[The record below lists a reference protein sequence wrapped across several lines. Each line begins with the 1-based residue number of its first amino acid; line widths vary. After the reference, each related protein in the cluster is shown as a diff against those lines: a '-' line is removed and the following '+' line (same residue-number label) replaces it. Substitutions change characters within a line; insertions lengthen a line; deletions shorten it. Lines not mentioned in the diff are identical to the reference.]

1 MTLALLCSGQG
12 HQHPDMFALT
22 ADAPAAAPVFAAATR
37 ALDGRDARRLVREP
51 GVDLH
56 TNALGQVLCCTQA
69 LAAHA
74 ALRPAFGDDLVVA
87 GYSVGELAAWGC
99 AGLIDPDAAIALAR
113 ERAAVMDAAS
123 GPDDGLAYV
132 KGLPRARVDA
142 LCETRGVTVA
152 IINPDDT
159 FVLGGGRRALVAA
172 CEAATQAGAART
184 GVLKV
189 VVASHTPALRRAS
202 EAFADALARRT
213 VEGGL
218 EPGVRLLSGVDG
230 TTVGDVSV
238 GRAKLARQISHTIDW
253 AACLQACREAG
264 ATTALELGPGNA
276 LAGMVMS
283 ALPDVRARALDD
295 FRTLDGVRAW
305 LARALGR

>member
-22 ADAPAAAPVFAAATR
+22 ADAAEAAPVFAAATR
-37 ALDGRDARRLVREP
+37 ALEGRDARELVRDA
-51 GVDLH
+51 GVDIH
-56 TNALGQVLCCTQA
+56 ANAIGQVLCCTQA

-99 AGLIDPDAAIALAR
+99 AGLLDPDTVIALAA
-113 ERAAVMDAAS
+113 ERAAAMDAAG

-142 LCETRGVTVA
+142 LCEEHQVAVA
-152 IINPDDT
+152 IVNPEDT
-159 FVLGGGRRALVAA
+159 FVLGGNRGDLSAV
-172 CEAATQAGAART
+172 CEAATEAGATRT
-184 GVLKV
+184 GALKV
-189 VVASHTPALRRAS
+189 AVASHTARLARASDGFADILAGQRFAPALA
-202 EAFADALARRT
+202 
-213 VEGGL
+213 
-218 EPGVRLLSGVDG
+218 PGTRLLSGTDG
-230 TTVGDVSV
+230 TNVGRLAE
-238 GRAKLARQISHTIDW
+238 GRAKLARQISQTIDW
-253 AACLQACREAG
+253 AACLEGCDEAG

-276 LAGMVMS
+276 LARMVTG

-295 FRTLDGVRAW
+295 FRTLDGVRSW